1 MEQNNQEQK
10 PAKPKTLD
18 EILDELRSWA
28 DATGGAFAISLG
40 VLQGDEDCDGQAEC
54 YGDEDTQMLCLQT
67 IEAGFLGEY
76 LDDLKS
82 NYKGEKYGLKI
93 MRP

>member
-1 MEQNNQEQK
+1 MKQNNQEQE
-10 PAKPKTLD
+10 PAKPKTLN
-18 EILDELRSWA
+18 EILDELRAWA

-40 VLQGDEDCDGQAEC
+40 CGHGEDCDGQAEC
-54 YGDEDTQMLCLQT
+54 YGDDDTQMLCLQT
-67 IEAGFLGEY
+67 IEAGFFGEY

-82 NYKGEKYGLKI
+82 NYKGEKYGLRI